1 MSRQIP
7 LTSLKLISDINLTPL
22 MDLTFL
28 LLVTFII
35 TFPLVEQGI
44 PVNLPKGNAQ
54 ELNPPKAQTVTIN
67 RDGEIFLDQASISV
81 AELSATMQQMTVNAP
96 DLTVMVRA
104 DEGVSYGQVA
114 RVLKVLNDAKIT
126 KLALVTQ
133 AE

>member
-1 MSRQIP
+1 MPRQIP
-7 LTSLKLISDINLTPL
+7 LTSVKPLNEINITPL
-22 MDLTFL
+22 MDLSVL
-28 LLVTFII
+28 LLFAFMS
-35 TFPLVEQGI
+35 TFPLIEQGI

-81 AELSATMQQMTVNAP
+81 AELAATMQQMTVNAP